1 MEGSFAC
8 MIVVDQ
14 NIPYGLEAFS
24 SAGEVVRVPGRD
36 IRPEQVRDATA
47 LIVRSITKVNAS
59 LLEGSSVRFV
69 GTCTIG
75 TDHLD
80 IPWLESRGIAWSS
93 APGCNARSVAE
104 YVVAALALA
113 HRRGRCDLSKAPPAG
128 VVGVGRVGRQVA
140 SALESLGLPVLRNDP
155 PRAEIEGSSGFV
167 GLPELLSRCSIVCAH
182 LPLTREGTHATAGLL
197 SWDLL
202 RALPRGALFLNA
214 GRGPT
219 SPSEGLRRLMQ
230 DRPDLTLVLDV
241 WDPEPV
247 LPVDIAAGSLVATPH
262 IAGYSFE
269 GKVEGTRM
277 IRHQLGLLENLPAW
291 EAPFLELAP
300 LPDSIRPGQDSWTML
315 CDLIL
320 AAYDLEGDDSRTRA
334 ILPLPDVARGESFDR
349 LRKEY
354 PIRREFRHRP
364 VNDWNALPPSVRTM
378 AIRLGFG
385 PAAEIPNRN

>member
-1 MEGSFAC
+1 

-14 NIPYGLEAFS
+14 NIPYGFEAFS

-47 LIVRSITKVNAS
+47 LIVRSITKVDS
-59 LLEGSSVRFV
+59 GLLEGSAVRFV

-80 IPWLESRGIAWSS
+80 IPWLESNGIAWSS

-113 HRRGRCDLSKAPPAG
+113 HRRGRCDLSKAPLAG

-140 SALESLGLPVLRNDP
+140 SALEGLGLEVLRNDP
-155 PRAEIEGSSGFV
+155 PRAEIEGSAGFV
-167 GLPELLSRCSIVCAH
+167 GLEELLSRCEIVCAH
-182 LPLTREGTHATAGLL
+182 LPLTGSGPHATRGLL
-197 SWDLL
+197 TWDHF
-202 RALPRGALFLNA
+202 RTLPRGALFLNA

-219 SPSEGLRRLMQ
+219 TPSSGLRRLLA

-241 WDPEPV
+241 WDPEPA
-247 LPVDIAAGSLVATPH
+247 LPADLATAVLVATPH

-277 IRHQLGLLENLPAW
+277 IRARLGELEGLEAWSVPPLEPA
-291 EAPFLELAP
+291 PLLAP
-300 LPDSIRPGQDSWTML
+300 GAVGTDAWDAF
-315 CDLIL
+315 CDLVL
-320 AAYDLEGDDSRTRA
+320 AAYDLEGDDRRTRA
-334 ILPLPDVARGESFDR
+334 ILPLEGRARGEAFDR

-364 VNDWNALPPSVRTM
+364 VVGWEKLPESVRTL
-378 AIRLGFG
+378 ASRSGFV
-385 PAAEIPNRN
+385 AAPIGI

>member
-1 MEGSFAC
+1 

-24 SAGEVVRVPGRD
+24 SAGEVLRLAGRD
-36 IRPEQVRDATA
+36 IRAEHVREATA
-47 LIVRSITKVNAS
+47 LIVRSITRVDAS
-59 LLEGSSVRFV
+59 LLAGSGVRFV

-80 IPWLESRGIAWSS
+80 IPWLEAQGIAWAS

-113 HRRGRCDLSKAPPAG
+113 HRRGRIDLASRPRAG
-128 VVGVGRVGRQVA
+128 VVGVGRVGTQVA
-140 SALESLGLPVLRNDP
+140 RALESLGLPVLRNDP
-155 PRAEIEGSSGFV
+155 PRAAAEGLTDFV
-167 GLPELLSRCSIVCAH
+167 TLGEVLDSCPVVCAH
-182 LPLTREGTHATAGLL
+182 LPLTRDGAHATRGLL
-197 SWDLL
+197 TWDLL
-202 RALPRGALFLNA
+202 RRLPQGALFLNA

-219 SPSEGLRRLMQ
+219 SPSDGLRRLQ
-230 DRPDLTLVLDV
+230 ADRPDLTLVLDV

-247 LPVDIAAGSLVATPH
+247 IPSDIARKCLATTPH

-277 IRHQLGLLENLPAW
+277 IRERLGALEG
-291 EAPFLELAP
+291 LAP
-300 LPDSIRPGQDSWTML
+300 WQTPPLGGLALDAAPGASGTGDPWSSL

-320 AAYDLEGDDSRTRA
+320 AAYDLEGDDARFRA
-334 ILPLPDVARGESFDR
+334 ILDLADSDRGAAFDR

-354 PIRREFRHRP
+354 PVRREFRNRP
-364 VNDWNALPPSVRTM
+364 VAHWNTWSPAVREM
-378 AIRLGFG
+378 ASRLGFA
-385 PAAEIPNRN
+385 PA

>member
-1 MEGSFAC
+1 

-14 NIPYGLEAFS
+14 NIPYGFEAFS

-47 LIVRSITKVNAS
+47 LIVRSITKVNAG
-59 LLEGSSVRFV
+59 LLEGSAVRFV

-80 IPWLESRGIAWSS
+80 IPWLESKGIAWSS

-113 HRRGRCDLSKAPPAG
+113 HRRGRCDLSKAPLAG

-140 SALESLGLPVLRNDP
+140 SALEALGLEVLRNDP
-155 PRAEIEGSSGFV
+155 PRAESEGSEGFV
-167 GLPELLSRCSIVCAH
+167 GLEELLSRCEIVCAH
-182 LPLTREGTHATAGLL
+182 LPLTGSGAHATRGLL
-197 SWDLL
+197 TWDHLHS
-202 RALPRGALFLNA
+202 LPRGALFLNA

-219 SPSEGLRRLMQ
+219 TPSSGLRRLLV
-230 DRPDLTLVLDV
+230 DRPDLSLVLDV
-241 WDPEPV
+241 WDPEPA
-247 LPVDIAAGSLVATPH
+247 LPADLASSVLVATPH

-277 IRHQLGLLENLPAW
+277 IRARLGELEGLTSWSVP
-291 EAPFLELAP
+291 PLEPAP
-300 LPDSIRPGQDSWTML
+300 LQAPGTVGTDSWAAF
-315 CDLIL
+315 CDLVL
-320 AAYDLEGDDSRTRA
+320 AAYDLEGDDRRTRA
-334 ILPLPDVARGESFDR
+334 ILPLEDLARGEAFDR

-364 VNDWNALPPSVRTM
+364 VIGWEGLPESVRSL
-378 AIRLGFG
+378 ASRSGFV
-385 PAAEIPNRN
+385 AAPIGI

>member
-1 MEGSFAC
+1 

-14 NIPYGLEAFS
+14 NIPYGFEAFS

-47 LIVRSITKVNAS
+47 LIVRSITKVNAG

-80 IPWLESRGIAWSS
+80 IPWLESKGIAWSS

-113 HRRGRCDLSKAPPAG
+113 HRRGRCDLSKAPLAG

-140 SALESLGLPVLRNDP
+140 SALEALGLEVLRNDP
-155 PRAEIEGSSGFV
+155 PRAESEGSEGFV
-167 GLPELLSRCSIVCAH
+167 GLEELLSRCEIVCAH
-182 LPLTREGTHATAGLL
+182 LPLTGSGAHATRGLL
-197 SWDLL
+197 TWDHL
-202 RALPRGALFLNA
+202 RSLPRGALFLNA

-219 SPSEGLRRLMQ
+219 TPSSGLRRLLA

-241 WDPEPV
+241 WDPEPA
-247 LPVDIAAGSLVATPH
+247 LPADLASSVLVATPH

-277 IRHQLGLLENLPAW
+277 IRARLGELEGLPSW
-291 EAPFLELAP
+291 SVPPLEPAP
-300 LPDSIRPGQDSWTML
+300 LQAPGTVGTDSWAAF
-315 CDLIL
+315 CDLVL
-320 AAYDLEGDDSRTRA
+320 AAYDLEGDDRRTRA
-334 ILPLPDVARGESFDR
+334 ILPLEDLARGEAFDR

-364 VNDWNALPPSVRTM
+364 VIGWEGLPESVRTLASRSGFVAAPN
-378 AIRLGFG
+378 AI
-385 PAAEIPNRN
+385 

>member
-1 MEGSFAC
+1 

-14 NIPYGLEAFS
+14 NIPYGFEAFS

-47 LIVRSITKVNAS
+47 LIVRSITKVNAA
-59 LLEGSSVRFV
+59 LLGGSAVRFV

-80 IPWLESRGIAWSS
+80 IPWLESQGISWSS

-113 HRRGRCDLSKAPPAG
+113 HRRGRCDLSKAPLAG
-128 VVGVGRVGRQVA
+128 VVGVGRVGRQVV
-140 SALESLGLPVLRNDP
+140 SALEALGLSVLRNDP
-155 PRAEIEGSSGFV
+155 PRAESEGPEGFV
-167 GLPELLSRCSIVCAH
+167 PLEELLSRCDIVCAH
-182 LPLTREGTHATAGLL
+182 LPLTDAGRHATKGLL
-197 SWDLL
+197 TWDHLH
-202 RALPRGALFLNA
+202 ALPRGALFLNA

-219 SPSEGLRRLMQ
+219 SPSAGLRRLVAE
-230 DRPDLTLVLDV
+230 RPDLTFVLDV

-247 LPVDIAAGSLVATPH
+247 LPADLAAAVLVATPH

-277 IRHQLGLLENLPAW
+277 IRARLGELEG
-291 EAPFLELAP
+291 LAP
-300 LPDSIRPGQDSWTML
+300 WSVPSLEPSPVPAPAGTGTDPWATF
-315 CDLIL
+315 CDLVL
-320 AAYDLEGDDSRTRA
+320 AAYDIEGDDRRTRA
-334 ILPLPDVARGESFDR
+334 ILTLDDAARGQAFDR

-354 PIRREFRHRP
+354 PVRREFRHRP
-364 VNDWNALPPSVRTM
+364 VVGWEALSESVRRLASRSGFVPARN
-378 AIRLGFG
+378 AI
-385 PAAEIPNRN
+385 

>member
-1 MEGSFAC
+1 

-24 SAGEVVRVPGRD
+24 SSGEVVRVPGRD
-36 IRPEQVRDATA
+36 IHPDQVREATA
-47 LIVRSITKVNAS
+47 LVVRSITKVNAA
-59 LLEGSSVRFV
+59 LLEGSAVRFV

-113 HRRGRCDLSKAPPAG
+113 HRRGKCDLSMAPLAG

-140 SALESLGLPVLRNDP
+140 SALECLGLSVLRNDP
-155 PRAEIEGSSGFV
+155 PRAELEGSAEFV
-167 GLPELLSRCSIVCAH
+167 DLPELLSRCTIVCAH
-182 LPLTREGTHATAGLL
+182 LPFTRSGMHKTHGLL
-197 SWDLL
+197 SWEHL
-202 RALPRGALFLNA
+202 RSLPQGAVFLNA

-219 SPSEGLRRLMQ
+219 SPSQGLRKLLEE
-230 DRPDLTLVLDV
+230 RPDLTLILDV
-241 WDPEPV
+241 WDPEPA
-247 LPVDIAAGSLVATPH
+247 LPPDIAARTLVATPH

-277 IRHQLGLLENLPAW
+277 IREQLGLREGLAPWSVPRLEP
-291 EAPFLELAP
+291 APFVAR
-300 LPDSIRPGQDSWTML
+300 DSTDQDPWMEL

-320 AAYDLEGDDSRTRA
+320 DAYDLRADDARTRE
-334 ILPLPDVARGESFDR
+334 ILPLAEVARGESFDR

-354 PIRREFRHRP
+354 PMRREFRNRP
-364 VNDWNALPPSVRTM
+364 VIGWEGLPMGVRTM
-378 AIRLGFG
+378 AARLGFG
-385 PAAEIPNRN
+385 TSSDASLPKP